1 MKRISAEDVRK
12 YPEFSQLDDNQ
23 INEIVNAIRAY
34 TEIVYGNLVRQA
46 QMENTKIVEL
56 NTAKKIAA

>member
-1 MKRISAEDVRK
+1 MKRISAKDVRK
-12 YPEFSQLDDNQ
+12 YPELSQLDDNQ
-23 INEIVNAIRAY
+23 INEIVNTIRAY

-46 QMENTKIVEL
+46 QMEKTKVIEL